1 MSGDQILIA
10 VMAIFAVLGAAD
22 RILGDHLGLG
32 PEFENGILAMGSLAL
47 AMVGIVSLAPVLASW
62 LRPVVVPVYRFLGAD
77 PAMFAGTIL
86 ACDMGGGSL
95 AQEMTEDP
103 RAALLGGVITGSMLG
118 ATVVFT
124 IPVAM
129 GILRPED
136 RPAMAKGI
144 LCGVVTIPVGV
155 LVGGLAAGYPFMMVL
170 RNLTPILLI
179 GALIALGLWRAEE
192 GMIRGFAVFGKIVVA
207 VITAG
212 LAAAIVEE
220 LTGFVLIP
228 GMAPISEGF
237 QTVGAIAIVL
247 AGAFPL
253 VYTVTK
259 LLRKPLMAVGKLLGI
274 NDAAAAGLVA
284 CLANSIAAFEMVK
297 DMNSRGKVVCIAFSV
312 SAAFVFGDH
321 LGYAAGFAPEILPAM
336 IAGKLAG
343 GVAAVAAALL
353 LTRRENQ
360 TA

>member
-10 VMAIFAVLGAAD
+10 VMAVFAVLGAAD
-22 RILGDHLGLG
+22 RILGNHLGLG
-32 PEFENGILAMGSLAL
+32 TEFENGILAMGSLAL

-62 LRPVVVPVYRFLGAD
+62 LRPVVVPLYRFLGAD

-129 GILRPED
+129 GILRQED

-155 LVGGLAAGYPFMMVL
+155 LVGGLAAGYPVMMVL
-170 RNLTPILLI
+170 RNLTPILII

-192 GMIRGFAVFGKIVVA
+192 AMIRGFAVFGKIVVA

-259 LLRKPLMAVGKLLGI
+259 LLKKPLMAVGKLLGI

-321 LGYAAGFAPEILPAM
+321 LGFAAGFAPEILPAM

-353 LTRRENQ
+353 LTRRE
-360 TA
+360 AKA